1 MDIKI
6 RSELLRDYDEIDLVI
21 FSAFKQ
27 YNEVKL
33 VHELRKTKQYNTDLS
48 LVATSNG
55 QIIGHI
61 LFYPVKMSDYE
72 TLILAPLAVKPK
84 YQRKG
89 IGGKLIEEGLK
100 QSREQGYGSVLVL
113 GHPDYYPRFGFEK
126 ASKWG
131 IRLSTNVPDVAFMA
145 IQLRE
150 NSLLGKK
157 GVVQLPHP
165 YLEC

>member
-1 MDIKI
+1 MDIKV
-6 RSELLRDYDEIDLVI
+6 RSEQLRDYEEIDLVI
-21 FSAFKQ
+21 SSAFNR

-33 VHELRKTKQYNTDLS
+33 VHDLRETKQYKPELS
-48 LVATSNG
+48 LVATLNG

-61 LFYPVKMSDYE
+61 LFYPIKTSDYE
-72 TLILAPLAVKPK
+72 TLLLAPLAVKPE

-100 QSREQGYGSVLVL
+100 QSGERGYGSVLVV

-126 ASKWG
+126 ASIWD
-131 IRLSTNVPDVAFMA
+131 IRLSTNVPDEAFMA
-145 IQLRE
+145 IELRE
-150 NSLLGKK
+150 NSLLGKE
-157 GVVQLPHP
+157 GVVELPQP

>member
-1 MDIKI
+1 MDIKV
-6 RSELLRDYDEIDLVI
+6 RSEQLKDYDEIDLVI
-21 FSAFKQ
+21 SSAFKQ
-27 YNEVKL
+27 YNEVQL
-33 VHELRKTKQYNTDLS
+33 VHELRKTKQYKSELS

-61 LFYPVKMSDYE
+61 LFYPVNMSDYE
-72 TLILAPLAVKPK
+72 TLILAPLAVKPE

-89 IGGKLIEEGLK
+89 IGGKLVEEGLK
-100 QSREQGYGSVLVL
+100 QSREQGYGSVLVV

-131 IRLSTNVPDVAFMA
+131 IRLSTNVPNEAFMA
-145 IQLRE
+145 IELRE
-150 NSLLGKK
+150 NSLLGIK
-157 GVVQLPHP
+157 GVVELPHP